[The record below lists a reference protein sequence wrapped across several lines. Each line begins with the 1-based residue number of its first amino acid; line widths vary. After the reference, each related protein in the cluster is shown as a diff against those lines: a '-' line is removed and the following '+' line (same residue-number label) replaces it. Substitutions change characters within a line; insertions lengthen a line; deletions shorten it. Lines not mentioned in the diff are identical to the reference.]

1 MAPKIR
7 LALGSI
13 LAVAALGAIA
23 PAANAYT
30 HWTNT
35 DGGFRSDRQFLSS
48 DSSTSEFC
56 WRYACGNVSPSSHDF
71 GNQLVS
77 SGATSSATVTLTG
90 TGHVNNLTIPANGI
104 VLIGTDADQF
114 QITGGTC
121 SAGSTSLPQYQ
132 SCTVTVAFNPSSAG
146 SKSASLGVDTNDGG
160 KYTALT
166 GIGTAPSGSL
176 SPSYSAFGSRIV
188 SAGPSSA
195 VAFTLVSNSS
205 VDLTIP
211 ADGINLTGT
220 DSGQFQ
226 ITGGTCSAAST
237 SLTQGQSCTVS
248 VAFDPTSI
256 GAKLATLDVQTN
268 DGTKTATITGTGTAE
283 PTISGVGKP
292 TKTSLKVKVG
302 CGDEN
307 ACTVRLTGKK
317 VGTKAAITPETLFV
331 PAGQQPTVT
340 LAYSRA
346 LKAALA
352 RGGRVNVTVTN
363 PVSGGVES
371 IVVRVAR

>member
-1 MAPKIR
+1 MTPKIR
-7 LALGSI
+7 LALASV

-23 PAANAYT
+23 PAANADT

-35 DGGFRSDRQFLSS
+35 DGVRSDRQFLSS
-48 DSSTSEFC
+48 DSGTSEFC
-56 WRYACGNVSPSSHDF
+56 WRYACGDVSPSSHDF

-77 SGATSSATVTLTG
+77 GGATSSATVTLTG
-90 TGHVNNLTIPANGI
+90 TGHVNNLTISANGI

-146 SKSASLGVDTNDGG
+146 SKSASLGIDTNDGG
-160 KYTALT
+160 KYTTLT

-176 SPSYSAFGSRIV
+176 SPSYSALGSRLV

-195 VAFTLVSNSS
+195 VAFTLISNSS
-205 VDLTIP
+205 VDLTIL

-220 DSGQFQ
+220 DADQFQ
-226 ITGGTCSAAST
+226 VTGGTCSAASA
-237 SLTQGQSCTVS
+237 SLAQDQSCTVT
-248 VAFDPTSI
+248 VAFDPSSI
-256 GAKLATLDVQTN
+256 GSKVAALEIQTN
-268 DGTKTATITGTGTAE
+268 DGTKTAAITGTGTAE
-283 PTISGVGKP
+283 PTISGVGKA

-302 CGDEN
+302 CGDES

-317 VGTKAAITPETLFV
+317 VGTKAAITPKTVFV
-331 PAGQQPTVT
+331 PAGQQPTVSLT
-340 LAYSRA
+340 YSRA
-346 LKAALA
+346 LKTALA
-352 RGGRVNVTVTN
+352 RGGRVSVIVTN
-363 PVSGGVES
+363 PVSGGVNS

>member
-7 LALGSI
+7 IALASV
-13 LAVAALGAIA
+13 LAVAALGAVA
-23 PAANAYT
+23 PAANAD
-30 HWTNT
+30 H
-35 DGGFRSDRQFLSS
+35 GCPSP
-48 DSSTSEFC
+48 
-56 WRYACGNVSPSSHDF
+56 ACADLSPSSHDF

-77 SGATSSATVTLTG
+77 GGATSSATVTLRATWPDNPWA
-90 TGHVNNLTIPANGI
+90 TPFPLTIMENGI
-104 VLIGTDADQF
+104 NLVGTDADQF
-114 QITGGTC
+114 QVTGGTC
-121 SAGSTSLPQYQ
+121 AAGFTSLPVYQ
-132 SCTVTVAFNPSSAG
+132 SCTITVAFNPSSVG
-146 SKSASLGVDTNDGG
+146 SKSATLSVHTSDYSHASGIRT
-160 KYTALT
+160 TILT
-166 GIGTAPSGSL
+166 GIGTAPAGSL

-268 DGTKTATITGTGTAE
+268 DGTKTATITGTGTAK
-283 PTISGVGKP
+283 PTISSVGKP
-292 TKTSLKVKVG
+292 TQASLKVKVG